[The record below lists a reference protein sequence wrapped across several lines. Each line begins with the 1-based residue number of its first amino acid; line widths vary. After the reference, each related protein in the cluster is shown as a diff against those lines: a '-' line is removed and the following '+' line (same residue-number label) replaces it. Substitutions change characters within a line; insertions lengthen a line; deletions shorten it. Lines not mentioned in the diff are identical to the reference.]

1 MNELIE
7 KLEQLKNVIYQ
18 EDVIVS
24 FLEEKRKVLSDLSLI
39 SKIEKYRETPSKVL
53 KKEIEES
60 PSFLAY
66 KEKETEVNLF
76 ILGINQQFKKIHSEF
91 DCRKDG

>member
-7 KLEQLKNVIYQ
+7 KLEQLKDVIRQ
-18 EDVIVS
+18 ENVIVS
-24 FLEEKRKVLSDLSLI
+24 FLEEKDKILSDSSLV
-39 SKIEKYRETPSKVL
+39 SKIEQYREAPSESL

-60 PSFLAY
+60 PSFLMY

-76 ILGINQQFKKIHSEF
+76 IFAINQRFKMISKV
-91 DCRKDG
+91 DCRKEG

>member
-7 KLEQLKNVIYQ
+7 KLEQLKDVIRQ

-24 FLEEKRKVLSDLSLI
+24 FLEEKDKTLSNSSLV
-39 SKIEKYRETPSKVL
+39 SKIEKYREAPSESL

-60 PSFLAY
+60 PSFLVY

-76 ILGINQQFKKIHSEF
+76 ILGINQRFKMIRSEF
-91 DCRKDG
+91 DCRKEG